1 MCMTQRITLEDYQNV
16 IEKLLSRNH
25 HTEKYSIHSN
35 AEDVM
40 MDQPESAA
48 EPESA
53 CGRQSLMRCWRGSQ
67 LTTP

>member
-1 MCMTQRITLEDYQNV
+1 MCMTQGTTLEDYQNM
-16 IEKLLSRNH
+16 IEELLSRNH

-35 AEDVM
+35 AEEAM
-40 MDQPESAA
+40 MDRPESAD

-53 CGRQSLMRCWRGSQ
+53 CGRQSLIRCWRGSQ